1 LLFLAIFAAILP
13 DIVIKVLENLRDTEL
28 IKKEKRDE
36 QSRIDRAKNNQKNK
50 MNGSNFEI
58 GNIEGF
64 HSNSAGSARGQ
75 NDDLL
80 FRPVDHSERRTSSAR
95 KDKIFVSP
103 ISPDLNNNYNNLS
116 NKSIDS
122 SNKSKEIN
130 NSKNSTSNNTNKPPK
145 MGQPNRN
152 FSVEEIK

>member
-1 LLFLAIFAAILP
+1 
-13 DIVIKVLENLRDTEL
+13 
-28 IKKEKRDE
+28 
-36 QSRIDRAKNNQKNK
+36 

-75 NDDLL
+75 NNDLL
-80 FRPVDHSERRTSSAR
+80 FRPVDHTARRTSSAR

-103 ISPDLNNNYNNLS
+103 ISPVSNNNYNNLS
-116 NKSIDS
+116 NKSFDS
-122 SNKSKEIN
+122 TNKSKEISN

-152 FSVEEIK
+152 FSAEEIK